1 MIAGKI
7 EVIVW
12 ITKVKSFHLQN
23 APRDGEDGCRRGK
36 EYNKITSE
44 TQSLLIHY
52 YDQPPHNLKHKV
64 KGSDANHHYLTS
76 CLIMTASDLSDQV
89 LVMLSDKPQYIVKL
103 MSQSEIFYQ
112 IINGWFIILP
122 PDQRLAEDKEDCRA
136 CLHRV
141 LHTGIRLYSFGGT
154 VKS

>member
-12 ITKVKSFHLQN
+12 ITKVKNFHLQN

-44 TQSLLIHY
+44 DNHCWFIITTNLLTIW
-52 YDQPPHNLKHKV
+52 NTKV

-89 LVMLSDKPQYIVKL
+89 LVMLSDKLLYVKL
-103 MSQSEIFYQ
+103 MSLLK
-112 IINGWFIILP
+112 ILYLTNYKWQMQFFHQTK
-122 PDQRLAEDKEDCRA
+122 DWLRTKKIAELVYTEFFTQ
-136 CLHRV
+136 V
-141 LHTGIRLYSFGGT
+141 
-154 VKS
+154 